1 MASPHPSG
9 WTRHV
14 NQSDGRPYWSHPQ
27 HGSSWTKP
35 KDLKTPLELEV
46 EKTPWDEYETG
57 GRKYWVNRDS
67 NETTWNCP
75 REITGNTP
83 AVPTPPRPGPPPS
96 APSGFA
102 QSPPLGGPA
111 SPALTAQ
118 SGALVGPGGYTPAG
132 LPPRPGGV
140 PVSAAAAP
148 TVYTTYGEASR
159 AFKAMLK
166 RIGVDRSWGWEM
178 VMKEAITDPAYRA
191 LTTLQER
198 KGVFEEFLV
207 EEEKREKDERE
218 KSLARCRKDWTKAM
232 DKLGGGVAFED
243 GVKSWWSWE
252 RGARVMREKCP
263 DAWDLPRNDDERR
276 ILFEE
281 YVNKLRATEETR
293 KREMRGRNMD
303 KVTAILQSLA
313 LDLAGPVR
321 WSDARGLVM
330 RTPEWHRDP
339 ELQRIEPI
347 DLLTVFEDEVRRA
360 EKEMADARARVAEE
374 KRRRGRKARDD
385 FNALL
390 TELVASK
397 HLSAGTPWSA
407 VYTLISRDARYLSL
421 LGMPGS
427 SSPLDLFWDRVDE
440 LDVQAEEALVLLEA
454 VAREKGCVFGE
465 ETKLEEWEKALE
477 GDERVKALDAE
488 VVRSTFETLHHR
500 AVRTARESRRRAE
513 KALRIAVDDLRY
525 LFKRLDD
532 PPVDVDADTFE
543 AVVERAE
550 VKEAQEWKALEGND
564 EARRSAWEKFVR
576 RTKEKRAEREAAD
589 ADRAERDRA
598 YERQRDLEREAERA
612 ERARRG
618 SSAAAVGEERQRRGS
633 SAMAGAGAAGAEGR
647 KRAFGREGSRDVQGE
662 VGAAADGGE
671 RERKVA
677 RLEDGS
683 GDVTMQTRVGGDGS
697 EEGEL

>member
-35 KDLKTPLELEV
+35 KELKTPLELEV
-46 EKTPWDEYETG
+46 DKTPWDEYETA

-67 NETTWNCP
+67 KETTWNCP
-75 REITGNTP
+75 REITEIIKRFAAP
-83 AVPTPPRPGPPPS
+83 AAPTPPRPGALPS
-96 APSGFA
+96 APASFA
-102 QSPPLGGPA
+102 QSPPLGGSA

-132 LPPRPGGV
+132 LPPRPGSV
-140 PVSAAAAP
+140 AVSAAVAP
-148 TVYTTYGEASR
+148 TVYTTYGEAAR

-166 RIGVDRSWGWEM
+166 RLGVDRSWGWEM
-178 VMKEAITDPAYRA
+178 VMKESITDPAYKA
-191 LTTLQER
+191 LNTLQER

-218 KSLARCRKDWTKAM
+218 KSLARCRKDWNKAM
-232 DKLGGGVAFED
+232 DKIGGGIAFED

-263 DAWDLPRNDDERR
+263 DAWALPRNDDERR
-276 ILFEE
+276 ILFED
-281 YVNKLRATEETR
+281 YVNKLRTQEETR

-321 WSDARGLVM
+321 WVDARTLVM

-339 ELQRIEPI
+339 ELQRIEAI

-360 EKEMADARARVAEE
+360 EKEVADARARVAEE
-374 KRRRGRKARDD
+374 KRRRGRKTRDD

-390 TELVASK
+390 TELVAAK
-397 HLSAGTPWSA
+397 HLTAGTPWSA
-407 VYTLISRDARYLSL
+407 VYPLISRDQRYLAL

-440 LDVQAEEALVLLEA
+440 LDVAAEEALVFLES
-454 VAREKGCVFGE
+454 VARERGCVVGE
-465 ETKLEEWEKALE
+465 ETKLEQWEKALE
-477 GDERVKALDAE
+477 GDERVKRLDTE
-488 VVRSTFETLHHR
+488 VVRSTFETLQHR
-500 AVRTARESRRRAE
+500 AARAARESRRRAE
-513 KALRIAVDDLRY
+513 KALRIAIDDLRY
-525 LFKRLDD
+525 LFKRLDN
-532 PPVDVDADTFE
+532 PPVDVDADAYE
-543 AVVERAE
+543 AVVQRAE
-550 VKEAQEWKALEGND
+550 VQGAQEWKALEGND
-564 EARRSAWEKFVR
+564 EARKSAWDKFVR
-576 RTKEKRAEREAAD
+576 RTKEKRAEREAVD
-589 ADRAERDRA
+589 ADRIERDRA
-598 YERQRDLEREAERA
+598 YERQRDLEREQERSG
-612 ERARRG
+612 RARRG
-618 SSAAAVGEERQRRGS
+618 SSAAAAVDERSMRGS
-633 SAMAGAGAAGAEGR
+633 SAAAGEGR
-647 KRAFGREGSRDVQGE
+647 KRPYAREGSRGVHDR
-662 VGAAADGGE
+662 AAEDGGE

-677 RLEDGS
+677 RLDDDGS
-683 GDVTMQTRVGGDGS
+683 DLIAQMRVGGGGAA
-697 EEGEL
+697 EGEL